1 MINQTYPQPTVR
13 AGNLQGM
20 LYNKDNIRALAVQIV
35 SNQVEAHL
43 DMISDAGSKEYST
56 FAEVNG
62 CILGAKETVNDYI
75 EDLLSDFRKS
85 LLSEIERVVVETKA
99 VILKPD
105 GDIDA
110 EVYVSI
116 TE

>member
-1 MINQTYPQPTVR
+1 
-13 AGNLQGM
+13 
-20 LYNKDNIRALAVQIV
+20 
-35 SNQVEAHL
+35 
-43 DMISDAGSKEYST
+43 
-56 FAEVNG
+56 VNG